1 MNCHCSRSISV
12 ERGICPCSLERKM
25 KRDGGNEEGG
35 FTYIKNNCGG
45 LTLPVCA
52 VRTHALS

>member
-1 MNCHCSRSISV
+1 
-12 ERGICPCSLERKM
+12 M

-35 FTYIKNNCGG
+35 LTNIKNNCGG

-52 VRTHALS
+52 VRTRALS